1 MLEFIVL
8 GQIPGTRLVI
18 TFQWVV
24 VMATLAAGYA
34 ALHVAH
40 KHQVTISPL
49 SIEEITL

>member
-24 VMATLAAGYA
+24 VMTTLLAGYA
-34 ALHVAH
+34 ALHLAH
-40 KHQVTISPL
+40 KHQVSVSPT
-49 SIEEITL
+49 SIEDITL